1 MLLPVE
7 KRLYTYFEDLAMIER
22 LEREINN
29 IMSVHG
35 QDLQAGHTGGTN
47 SPVEQRFNLVQP
59 LQNKIAKIKREIEP
73 VTILIRDLP
82 EALCDLF
89 YLHYYRKISWNK
101 IAKLKNISRITLWRY
116 KRKLL
121 KLAQKYLGNLPD

>member
-1 MLLPVE
+1 
-7 KRLYTYFEDLAMIER
+7 MIER
-22 LEREINN
+22 LEQEAEN
-29 IMSVHG
+29 ILSVHG
-35 QDLQAGHTGGTN
+35 QSLQAGHTGGTN

-82 EALCDLF
+82 DTLRDLF
-89 YLHYYRKISWNK
+89 YLHYYRKNSWNK
-101 IAKLKNISRITLWRY
+101 IAKLRNISRMTLWRH

-121 KLAQKYLGNLPD
+121 KLAQKYLGDLPD